1 MTSYSRRVAL
11 WLMRKQGWSPKYAA
25 LFEHYMN
32 ALFEQVLAVVP
43 ITILLVL
50 VSAIFFGR
58 SVTSPGELT
67 WGLICAIVGLTIFV
81 DALRMAVMPLGEL
94 LGEQLPN
101 RLTLPL
107 VLVVAC
113 LLGIL
118 CTYAEPAMASLRPL
132 ARLVSKTKTPYLH
145 LILNELQEP
154 LIFSV
159 GLGVG
164 FAAVLGTLR
173 FVKGWPIKPLIAL
186 TLIPTVVLACYM
198 QWGDPNLIPLIGLA
212 WDCGGVTTGPV
223 TVPILLS
230 LGIGVMKTTKEKEK
244 AKRALQDSINSSS
257 GQQPTLDGFGIVT
270 LASILPVLAVEVLAV
285 VTSFIYTPQDIINA
299 APTSEIESVTDVSP
313 VREII
318 FSLRAILPLN
328 IALIILIIFVV
339 RVPFPPLT
347 VFVPSDALAGQMRED
362 GESVHQPTNEM
373 SIFPDS
379 GEDCGPEKNV
389 IAAGTDLV
397 EKEENQTEEVIVSEG
412 VTTVGPAPRVGC
424 FQRTFPHGVGGLL
437 IGVALGQVG
446 MAIFNV
452 GLTYGFTSIGDQ
464 VGMLLP
470 SSFFVVEAE
479 PGSPFYS
486 FSGGVSI
493 TIFTVFSL
501 GFLATRAE
509 PALNVLGITVEKLSN
524 GSFTKTALIY
534 AVCVGVALGMSAGAT
549 KILFGV
555 SVIYFILAKYGVAV
569 LLTLEASDDF
579 TCIAWDSAGV
589 TTGPVTVPFV
599 LSTGIGFSKASFA
612 DEGFGILTCAS
623 VAPIITVLLADLARR
638 MYAKRMAQVSVAPFL
653 PSSESSL
660 STGGEAES
668 FSKGNMP
675 IPREAAAE
683 HIVET

>member
-1 MTSYSRRVAL
+1 MKNHRWT
-11 WLMRKQGWSPKYAA
+11 PKYSA
-25 LFEHYMN
+25 LVEHYLN

-43 ITILLVL
+43 ITVLLVL

-67 WGLICAIVGLTIFV
+67 WGLICAIIGLTMFV

-101 RLTLPL
+101 RLPLPL

-132 ARLVSKTKTPYLH
+132 ARIVSKKKTPYLH

-173 FVKGWPIKPLIAL
+173 FIRGWPLKPLIAL
-186 TLIPTVVLACYM
+186 TLTPTIILACYM
-198 QWGDPNLIPLIGLA
+198 QWGDPNLVPLLGLA

-230 LGIGVMKTTKEKEK
+230 LGIGVMKTTKEKVK

-270 LASILPVLAVEVLAV
+270 LASILPILAVEILAV
-285 VTSFIYTPQDIINA
+285 VTSVLYTPEDIINA
-299 APTSEIESVTDVSP
+299 APTSEIESVTDISP

-328 IALIILIIFVV
+328 VALILLVIFVL

-347 VFVPSDALAGQMRED
+347 VFVPSDALIAQMRED
-362 GESVHQPTNEM
+362 GENAHVPADST
-373 SIFPDS
+373 SIFPD
-379 GEDCGPEKNV
+379 EDVNSETGMKDIGVADDKEGDRVEKNSETETKDIVAAAGTALADDKEGNRVEKNV
-389 IAAGTDLV
+389 IV
-397 EKEENQTEEVIVSEG
+397 EEEAIG
-412 VTTVGPAPRVGC
+412 DRAPRSGC
-424 FQRTFPHGVGGLL
+424 CQRTFPHGTGGLI
-437 IGVALGQVG
+437 IGVLLGQVG

-470 SSFFVVEAE
+470 SSFFAVEAE

-486 FSGGVSI
+486 FPGGVAI

-509 PALNVLGITVEKLSN
+509 PALNVLGMTVEKLSN
-524 GSFTKTALIY
+524 GSFTRKALVY
-534 AVCVGVALGMSAGAT
+534 AVCLGVALGMSAGAT

-569 LLTLEASDDF
+569 LLTLEASEEF

-623 VAPIITVLLADLARR
+623 VAPIITVLLADLSRR
-638 MYAKRMAQVSVAPFL
+638 MYRKRKAQVAVAPL
-653 PSSESSL
+653 NVVDAPDDKDAPL
-660 STGGEAES
+660 TVA
-668 FSKGNMP
+668 ML
-675 IPREAAAE
+675 
-683 HIVET
+683 T

>member
-1 MTSYSRRVAL
+1 
-11 WLMRKQGWSPKYAA
+11 MRKQGWSPKYAA
-25 LFEHYMN
+25 LLEHYMN

-101 RLTLPL
+101 RLPLPL

-186 TLIPTVVLACYM
+186 TLIPTIVLACYM

-285 VTSFIYTPQDIINA
+285 VTSFIYTPEDIINA

-347 VFVPSDALAGQMRED
+347 VFVPSDALAAQMRED

-379 GEDCGPEKNV
+379 GEDGGPEKNV
-389 IAAGTDLV
+389 VAAGTDLV

-412 VTTVGPAPRVGC
+412 VTTAGPAPRVGC

-437 IGVALGQVG
+437 IGVVLGQVG

-470 SSFFVVEAE
+470 SSFFAVEAE

-524 GSFTKTALIY
+524 GSFTRTSLVY
-534 AVCVGVALGMSAGAT
+534 AVCVGVAVGMSAGAT

-555 SVIYFILAKYGVAV
+555 SVIYFILAKYGVAI

-623 VAPIITVLLADLARR
+623 VAPIITVLLADLTRR
-638 MYAKRMAQVSVAPFL
+638 MYAKHVKAQVSVAPFV

-668 FSKGNMP
+668 FSKGNEP

-683 HIVET
+683 RIVET

>member
-1 MTSYSRRVAL
+1 MTSTYSRRVAL
-11 WLMRKQGWSPKYAA
+11 WLVHCGWTPKYAA
-25 LFEHYMN
+25 LVEHYLN

-43 ITILLVL
+43 ITVLLVL

-67 WGLICAIVGLTIFV
+67 WGLICAIIGLTMFV

-101 RLTLPL
+101 RLPLPL

-132 ARLVSKTKTPYLH
+132 ARIVSQKKTPYLH

-164 FAAVLGTLR
+164 LAAVLGTLR
-173 FVKGWPIKPLIAL
+173 FIKGWPLKPLIAL
-186 TLIPTVVLACYM
+186 TLTPTIILACYM
-198 QWGDPNLIPLIGLA
+198 QWGDPNLVPLLGLA

-244 AKRALQDSINSSS
+244 AKKALQDSINSSS

-270 LASILPVLAVEVLAV
+270 LASILPILAVEILAV
-285 VTSFIYTPQDIINA
+285 ITSFLYTPEEIINA
-299 APTSEIESVTDVSP
+299 APTSEIESVTDISP

-328 IALIILIIFVV
+328 VALILLVIFVL

-347 VFVPSDALAGQMRED
+347 VFVPSDALIAQMRED
-362 GESVHQPTNEM
+362 GENVHMPANST
-373 SIFPDS
+373 SIFPD
-379 GEDCGPEKNV
+379 EDVNSETETKDIVSAAGTALADDDKEGHRVEKNV
-389 IAAGTDLV
+389 IV
-397 EKEENQTEEVIVSEG
+397 EEEAISDR
-412 VTTVGPAPRVGC
+412 APRSSC
-424 FQRTFPHGVGGLL
+424 CQRTFPHGTGGLI
-437 IGVALGQVG
+437 IGVLLGQVG

-470 SSFFVVEAE
+470 SSFFAVEAE

-486 FSGGVSI
+486 FPGGVAI

-509 PALNVLGITVEKLSN
+509 PALNVLGMTVEKLSN
-524 GSFTKTALIY
+524 GSFTRSALVY

-555 SVIYFILAKYGVAV
+555 SVIYFILAKYGVAF
-569 LLTLEASDDF
+569 LLTLEASEEF

-623 VAPIITVLLADLARR
+623 VAPIITVLLADLSRR
-638 MYAKRMAQVSVAPFL
+638 LYRKRKAQVAVAPL
-653 PSSESSL
+653 NVDP
-660 STGGEAES
+660 
-668 FSKGNMP
+668 
-675 IPREAAAE
+675 
-683 HIVET
+683 